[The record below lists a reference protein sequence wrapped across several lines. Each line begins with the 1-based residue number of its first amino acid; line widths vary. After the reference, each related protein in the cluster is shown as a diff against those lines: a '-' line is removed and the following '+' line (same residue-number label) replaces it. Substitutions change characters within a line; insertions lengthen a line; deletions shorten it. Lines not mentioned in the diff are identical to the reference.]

1 MTKIIAEVGINH
13 NGSIK
18 RLFKL
23 IDIAKYAGA
32 DYLKIQTYI
41 PEKVI
46 IKNIDFAPYQKIN
59 SKKKNLYSLLKKYQI
74 SFDNHFK
81 IKKYCDKLK
90 IQFISSPF
98 DNESAKFL
106 CEKLK
111 LKIIKIPS
119 GEITNYQLLKYL
131 SKFRIKIILSTGLSN
146 IREISEAIKVLKV
159 KKSNLT
165 LLHCNTAYPTPINDV
180 NMLAMLE
187 MKKIFNCKIGYSDH
201 TLGNHAAMVA
211 TSLGAEIIE
220 KHITLNINDKGPDH
234 KSSLNKKDFVKFV
247 KSIKD
252 TNKILGS
259 KEKKISK
266 SEKIN
271 FKFVRKSIYSSRQ
284 INKGEKFSEKNLI
297 TLRPFKGVSA
307 MKINQIYGKKSKK
320 NYKKFSL
327 IKIYK

>member
-59 SKKKNLYSLLKKYQI
+59 SKKKKNLYSLLKKYQI
-74 SFDNHFK
+74 SFDNHLI

-98 DNESAKFL
+98 DNDSAKFL

-111 LKIIKIPS
+111 LKTIKIPS

-131 SKFRIKIILSTGLSN
+131 SKFQIKFILSTGLSN
-146 IREISEAIKVLKV
+146 INEISEAIKVLKV
-159 KKSNLT
+159 NKSNLT
-165 LLHCNTAYPTPINDV
+165 LLHCNTAYPTPIKDA

-187 MKKIFNCKIGYSDH
+187 MKRIFNCKIGYSDH

-211 TSLGAEIIE
+211 TSLGADIIE
-220 KHITLNINDKGPDH
+220 KHITLNINDRGPDH
-234 KSSLNKKDFVKFV
+234 KTSLNKKDFVK
-247 KSIKD
+247 
-252 TNKILGS
+252 
-259 KEKKISK
+259 
-266 SEKIN
+266 

-297 TLRPFKGVSA
+297 ALRPFKGVSA

-327 IKIYK
+327 IKI